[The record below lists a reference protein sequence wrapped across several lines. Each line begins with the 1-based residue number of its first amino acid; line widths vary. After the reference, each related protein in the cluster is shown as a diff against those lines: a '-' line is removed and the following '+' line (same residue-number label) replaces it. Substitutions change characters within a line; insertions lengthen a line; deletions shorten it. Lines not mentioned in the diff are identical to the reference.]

1 MATDI
6 FMPIDLKSRSASVF
20 SWLSTRKL
28 TCAIALILSDVVHC
42 SKCAFQRQADSGV
55 CRTPTAGR
63 LRYHSAWLREN
74 KPRTRECLVRF
85 GNKRYSLFSER
96 THDYV
101 DNVIVSKV

>member
-6 FMPIDLKSRSASVF
+6 FMPIDLKSRSASVL

-63 LRYHSAWLREN
+63 LRYHFAWLREN
-74 KPRTRECLVRF
+74 QPRNRSCTIATDRVVHGGLLK
-85 GNKRYSLFSER
+85 GER
-96 THDYV
+96 V
-101 DNVIVSKV
+101 VERGMV